1 MIATLLLLTLSS
13 AHADAIDRLVLQR
26 RLTEAA
32 AASDAELVRDPS
44 DLDEHERWIDLQV
57 TLGRSDLAV
66 ARYRRGL
73 TARPDDP
80 DLHYLLG
87 RASPDLDSTRRS
99 YEAALRINPD
109 HARSW
114 MGMGAVHRATGD
126 IGAAAAAYQRALQLD
141 LRLGEAWNGL
151 LSTALAG
158 GRTEAALDVAR
169 AATSAVPRDAEPW
182 LALALLEPERAR
194 EHLIKAVELLPEEP
208 RLLVALAEHHL
219 AAGRAADALA
229 LSDRAAGL
237 DPWSDAARALR
248 LYAKAVSD
256 GTLSVDGWRAL
267 ESLRKANP
275 ADPAQ
280 RAAAERAATA
290 WPRAAATW
298 LVHARFSQSGA
309 VGAEAAAAAQADLRR
324 ALDLD
329 PGNDEAQAALGQLLL
344 RQGDPRQAAPLL
356 RAAADTRPHDASL
369 AVAASRATFD
379 AGDGAGALARVT
391 AAARRF
397 PDDPVVPIARADLL
411 ARSGDAAG
419 AYEVLAVAWSRLT
432 DLRIRIAMAAAAK
445 AAGRREEAATIYEEL
460 ARSTGDQG
468 YLKAADAA
476 RRGN

>member
-32 AASDAELVRDPS
+32 AASDAELARDPS

-73 TARPDDP
+73 TARPDEP

-87 RASPDLDSTRRS
+87 RASPDLDSTRRA

-169 AATSAVPRDAEPW
+169 AATTAVPRDAEPW
-182 LALALLEPERAR
+182 LALAMLEPERAR
-194 EHLIKAVELLPEEP
+194 EHLIKGVEMLPEEP

-219 AAGRAADALA
+219 SASRPADAYALA
-229 LSDRAAGL
+229 DRAASL
-237 DPWSDAARALR
+237 DPWSDGARALR
-248 LYAKAVSD
+248 LYAKAITD
-256 GTLSVDGWRAL
+256 GVLTVDGWRAL

-275 ADPAQ
+275 ADPAS
-280 RAAAERAATA
+280 RAAAERAATS

-298 LVHARFSQSGA
+298 LVHARFRQGD
-309 VGAEAAAAAQADLRR
+309 AAAVQGDLRR

-329 PGNDEAQAALGQLLL
+329 PGNDEAQAALGQLFL
-344 RQGDPRQAAPLL
+344 RQGDARQAAPLL
-356 RAAADTRPHDASL
+356 RAAAETRPHDSSL
-369 AVAASRATFD
+369 AVAAARATFD
-379 AGDGAGALARVT
+379 AGDGPGAVTRIT

-397 PDDPVVPIARADLL
+397 PDDPIVPIARADLL
-411 ARSGDAAG
+411 ARSGDSDA

-445 AAGRREEAATIYEEL
+445 AAGRRDEAAMIYEEL
-460 ARSTGDQG
+460 AKSTGDQG
-468 YLKAADAA
+468 YIKAADAA